1 MSRFSR
7 DLYAFAMLT
16 SSVMGVGFFSLPY
29 IAAKVGLP
37 VMLTFMIFL
46 FVFALVEHLMFVEV
60 TLKTPDYKR
69 FPGFVRHYLGRPAEK
84 ISYFTTIIT
93 SFLALVAYIIVG
105 GGFLYELVSPIFG
118 HSQFFYS
125 FIYFLLGAILVSIG
139 VSVVSR
145 VSLFTLFSFLGILFM
160 IFFSGW
166 PHFSLANLQI
176 KIGEARDLFLPYG
189 AIIFSLWGLG
199 LAPEAEEFL
208 KNDKKDLRKIM
219 PWALLLPF
227 LIYLFFIIFVLGVS
241 GSNVSESALVGLGEN
256 INPSI
261 FTFALI
267 LGLLS
272 TFNGFTTMGLTL
284 KKVLHYDMGL
294 SKILAWGLAC
304 IVPFILYMS
313 GLKNFIWILG
323 FVGGVVM
330 AIEGIMVLMMY
341 KKIKP
346 DNFWVYP
353 MALIFMLGII
363 CEIIKLMG

>member
-1 MSRFSR
+1 MNKFFRR
-7 DLYAFAMLT
+7 LYAFAMLA
-16 SSVMGVGFFSLPY
+16 SSIMGVGFFSLPY

-37 VMLTFMIFL
+37 VMLAFMIFL
-46 FVFALVEHLMFVEV
+46 FVFALVEHSMFVEV
-60 TLKTPDYKR
+60 TLQTPDYKR
-69 FPGFVRHYLGRPAEK
+69 FPGFVRHYLGRNAEK
-84 ISYFTTIIT
+84 ISYFTTIAT

-105 GGFLYELVSPIFG
+105 GGFLYELANPILG
-118 HSQFFYS
+118 QSQFFYS
-125 FIYFLLGAILVSIG
+125 LVYFLLGAVLISIG

-145 VSLFTLFSFLGILFM
+145 VSLFTLFSFLGILLV

-166 PHFSLANLQI
+166 PHFSLANLQT
-176 KIGEARDLFLPYG
+176 KIGVVRDLFLPYG

-199 LAPEAEEFL
+199 LLPEAEEFL
-208 KNDKKDLRKIM
+208 GNDKKDLRKII

-227 LIYLFFIIFVLGVS
+227 LVYLFFIIFILGVS
-241 GSNVSESALVGLGEN
+241 GGNVSESALVGLEKN

-294 SKILAWGLAC
+294 SKPLAWSLAC
-304 IVPFILYMS
+304 LTPFALYLMGFKS
-313 GLKNFIWILG
+313 YIWILG
-323 FVGGVVM
+323 FVGGGVM
-330 AIEGIMVLMMY
+330 ALEGIMVLMMY

-353 MALIFMLGII
+353 MALIFILGIV